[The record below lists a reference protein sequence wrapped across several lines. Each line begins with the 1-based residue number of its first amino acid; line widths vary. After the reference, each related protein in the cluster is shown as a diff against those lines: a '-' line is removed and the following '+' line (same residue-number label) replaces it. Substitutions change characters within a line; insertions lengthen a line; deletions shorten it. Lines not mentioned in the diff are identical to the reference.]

1 MSSHTSPLKRYRPS
15 TAPGVRPDAH
25 GFELHNNHRNNPHV
39 HTSLP
44 AYQASPASDLHHLQP
59 YVDCPSVPRPVH
71 GFSGRSLQKRGS
83 AARLLSSRRHIR
95 YTVVSLNRH
104 GSLSPLRNLLLC
116 SFPFRTRSITGRA
129 NQAGA
134 STSAG
139 IGQAGASTSAGVGCS
154 PRHSPAAGIS
164 ADLSQLAVG
173 KRHRYSVRIP
183 LHVRFAVAY
192 IDSNPVSS

>member
-1 MSSHTSPLKRYRPS
+1 MLNVLVCRALYMFFLL
-15 TAPGVRPDAH
+15 GVRKTGLRCPIT
-25 GFELHNNHRNNPHV
+25 
-39 HTSLP
+39 HT
-44 AYQASPASDLHHLQP
+44 
-59 YVDCPSVPRPVH
+59 
-71 GFSGRSLQKRGS
+71 RSH
-83 AARLLSSRRHIR
+83 SRRHIR

-173 KRHRYSVRIP
+173 KRAQIFSTHP
-183 LHVRFAVAY
+183 LACTFCGRLH
-192 IDSNPVSS
+192 